1 VYRSTSPNLVP
12 SVFSRIGVTP
22 KSTFEDS
29 TTTRDSTYFYTV
41 TAVDS
46 SGNESTQS
54 NNTPGVRITGV
65 GNNGSTIPHEYV
77 LSQNY
82 PNPFN
87 PSTAI
92 TYGVPT
98 VSRVH
103 LVVYNVLGQTVA
115 MLIDGIVEPGFHD
128 LQWKPEVSSGVY
140 FYKFEATSI
149 SDPAQSFART
159 GKMML
164 IK

>member
-29 TTTRDSTYFYTV
+29 TATRDSTFYYTV

-54 NNTPGVRITGV
+54 NYTPGVRITGV
-65 GNNGSTIPHEYV
+65 GNNGPTIPREYV

-103 LVVYNVLGQTVA
+103 LVVYNVLGQAVTT
-115 MLIDGIVEPGFHD
+115 LIDGIVEPGFHD
-128 LQWKPEVSSGVY
+128 LKWRPEVSSGVY
-140 FYKFEATSI
+140 FYRFDATSL
-149 SDPAQSFART
+149 SDPSQLFIST

-164 IK
+164 MK